1 MKKIL
6 YFSAPWCGPCKQFAP
21 VMEQIG
27 QTVPVEK
34 INVDEQSDL
43 AATYGIRNVPTV
55 LILKDGQ
62 VAQKFVGVQPPNLIF
77 SFAPLLRLHSLQP

>member
-6 YFSAPWCGPCKQFAP
+6 YFSASWCGPCKQFAP
-21 VMEQIG
+21 IMEQIG

-43 AATYGIRNVPTV
+43 AATYGVRNVPTV

-62 VAQKFVGVQPPNLIF
+62 VAQKFVGVQPPNLILE
-77 SFAPLLRLHSLQP
+77 SYNRA

>member
-6 YFSAPWCGPCKQFAP
+6 YFSSPTCGPCRMFAP
-21 VMEQIG
+21 IMEQIG

-43 AATYGIRNVPTV
+43 AATYGVRNVPTV

-62 VAQKFVGVQPPNLIF
+62 VAQKFVGVQPPNLILE
-77 SFAPLLRLHSLQP
+77 SYNRA

>member
-21 VMEQIG
+21 IMEQIG

-34 INVDEQSDL
+34 INVDDNPTM
-43 AATYGIRNVPTV
+43 AATYGVRNVPTV
-55 LILKDGQ
+55 IILKDGQ
-62 VAQKFVGVQPPNLIF
+62 VAQKFIGVQPPNLILE
-77 SFAPLLRLHSLQP
+77 SYNRA

>member
-6 YFSAPWCGPCKQFAP
+6 YFSAPWCGPCKQFGP
-21 VMEQIG
+21 IMEQIG

-34 INVDEQSDL
+34 INVDDNPTL
-43 AATYGIRNVPTV
+43 AATYGVRNVPTV

-62 VAQKFVGVQPPNLIF
+62 VAQKFIGVQ
-77 SFAPLLRLHSLQP
+77 APSMILESYNRA

>member
-27 QTVPVEK
+27 QTIPVEK

-43 AATYGIRNVPTV
+43 AATYGVRNVPTI

-62 VAQKFVGVQPPNLIF
+62 VAQKFVGVQPPNLILE
-77 SFAPLLRLHSLQP
+77 SYNRA

>member
-1 MKKIL
+1 
-6 YFSAPWCGPCKQFAP
+6 
-21 VMEQIG
+21 MEQIG

-43 AATYGIRNVPTV
+43 AATYGIRNVPTI

-62 VAQKFVGVQPPNLIF
+62 VAQKFVGVQPPNLILEYYNR
-77 SFAPLLRLHSLQP
+77 A

>member
-1 MKKIL
+1 
-6 YFSAPWCGPCKQFAP
+6 
-21 VMEQIG
+21 MEQIG

-43 AATYGIRNVPTV
+43 AATYGIRNVPTI

-62 VAQKFVGVQPPNLIF
+62 VAQKFVGVQPPNIILE
-77 SFAPLLRLHSLQP
+77 SYNRA

>member
-6 YFSAPWCGPCKQFAP
+6 YFSASWCLPCKQFAP

-43 AATYGIRNVPTV
+43 AATYGVRNVPTV

-62 VAQKFVGVQPPNLIF
+62 VAQKFVGVQPPNLILE
-77 SFAPLLRLHSLQP
+77 SYNRA

>member
-1 MKKIL
+1 MKRIL
-6 YFSAPWCGPCKQFAP
+6 YFSSPTCGPCRMFAP

-43 AATYGIRNVPTV
+43 AATYGVRNVPTV

-62 VAQKFVGVQPPNLIF
+62 VAQKFVGVQPPNLILE
-77 SFAPLLRLHSLQP
+77 SYNRA

>member
-6 YFSAPWCGPCKQFAP
+6 YFSASWCLPCKQFAP
-21 VMEQIG
+21 IMEQIG

-62 VAQKFVGVQPPNLIF
+62 VAQKFVGVQPPNMILE
-77 SFAPLLRLHSLQP
+77 SYNKA

>member
-1 MKKIL
+1 
-6 YFSAPWCGPCKQFAP
+6 
-21 VMEQIG
+21 MEQIG

-43 AATYGIRNVPTV
+43 AATYGIRNVPTI

-62 VAQKFVGVQPPNLIF
+62 VAQKFVGVQPPNLILE
-77 SFAPLLRLHSLQP
+77 SYNRA

>member
-21 VMEQIG
+21 IMEQIG

-43 AATYGIRNVPTV
+43 AATYGVRNVPTI

-62 VAQKFVGVQPPNLIF
+62 VAQKFVGVQPPNLILE
-77 SFAPLLRLHSLQP
+77 SYNRA

>member
-1 MKKIL
+1 MKRIL
-6 YFSAPWCGPCKQFAP
+6 YFSSPTCGPCRMFAP
-21 VMEQIG
+21 IMEQIG

-43 AATYGIRNVPTV
+43 AATYGIRNVPTI

-62 VAQKFVGVQPPNLIF
+62 VAQKFVGVQPPNLILE
-77 SFAPLLRLHSLQP
+77 SYNRA

>member
-6 YFSAPWCGPCKQFAP
+6 YFSAAWCLPCKQFAP
-21 VMEQIG
+21 IMEQIG

-43 AATYGIRNVPTV
+43 AATYGVRNVPTI

-62 VAQKFVGVQPPNLIF
+62 VAQKFVGVQPPNLILE
-77 SFAPLLRLHSLQP
+77 SYNRA

>member
-6 YFSAPWCGPCKQFAP
+6 YFSAPWCLPCKQFAP
-21 VMEQIG
+21 IMEQIG

-62 VAQKFVGVQPPNLIF
+62 VAQKFVGVQPPNLILE
-77 SFAPLLRLHSLQP
+77 SYNRA

>member
-21 VMEQIG
+21 IMEQIG

-43 AATYGIRNVPTV
+43 AATYGVRNVPTV

-62 VAQKFVGVQPPNLIF
+62 VAQKFVGVQPPNLILE
-77 SFAPLLRLHSLQP
+77 SYNRA

>member
-6 YFSAPWCGPCKQFAP
+6 YFSAAWCGPCKQFAP
-21 VMEQIG
+21 IMEQIG

-43 AATYGIRNVPTV
+43 AATYGVRNVPTI

-62 VAQKFVGVQPPNLIF
+62 VAQKFVGVQPPNLILE
-77 SFAPLLRLHSLQP
+77 SYNRA

>member
-6 YFSAPWCGPCKQFAP
+6 YFSASWCLPCKQFAP
-21 VMEQIG
+21 IMERIG

-43 AATYGIRNVPTV
+43 AATYGVRNVPTI

-62 VAQKFVGVQPPNLIF
+62 VAQKFVGVQPPNLILE
-77 SFAPLLRLHSLQP
+77 SYNRA

>member
-6 YFSAPWCGPCKQFAP
+6 YFSALWCEPCKQFAP
-21 VMEQIG
+21 IMEQIG

-43 AATYGIRNVPTV
+43 AATYGVRNVPTI

-62 VAQKFVGVQPPNLIF
+62 VAQKFVGVQPPNLILE
-77 SFAPLLRLHSLQP
+77 SYNRA